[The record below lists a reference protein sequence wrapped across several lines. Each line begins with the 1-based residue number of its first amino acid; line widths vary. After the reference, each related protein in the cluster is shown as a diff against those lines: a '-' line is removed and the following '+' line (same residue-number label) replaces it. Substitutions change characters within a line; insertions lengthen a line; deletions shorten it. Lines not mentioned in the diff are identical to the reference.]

1 MDSWFSE
8 GYVCKSEGNWLGWDL
23 NLSHPFPFLY
33 QMFLIMMNFNNI
45 KIVNV
50 FNKCNN
56 LVQINTYI
64 FKERK
69 KRFSF

>member
-1 MDSWFSE
+1 MDSLFSE
-8 GYVCKSEGNWLGWDL
+8 AYVCENEGNWLGCDL
-23 NLSHPFPFLY
+23 NLSHPFPY

-45 KIVNV
+45 KTVNV